1 MEESYDDGD
10 VRGRQSAE
18 MPRSAALPVETRQRA
33 EPGPL
38 HSRARAPKTEVER
51 LDPSAQPQLDRQAA
65 FWDARSEDYPDPSTR
80 EQMQRLLERLT
91 RLPQEARPAAG
102 LRLLDV
108 GAGAGAISLHAA
120 RAGAIVTALDV
131 SSAML
136 RRLEAAGQ
144 KGIETLVADWRAFD
158 IDAAG
163 FRRAFDLVYAQMV
176 PSFRDVADF
185 ARFEACSRGW
195 CVFIGWG
202 RERNDPWLEAA
213 FAAHGVP
220 WEVPAGVPL
229 AVQQLAA
236 LGRAVRPAY
245 WRETWT
251 RRRSVAAAIGD
262 AADHLLVRRAEPN
275 RELLRALG
283 AKHSDADLIVD
294 ACEVEIGLLAWPVL

>member
-1 MEESYDDGD
+1 MCR
-10 VRGRQSAE
+10 VARGSQ
-18 MPRSAALPVETRQRA
+18 AA
-33 EPGPL
+33 
-38 HSRARAPKTEVER
+38 SRAGSDARLGSRPQTEVER

-65 FWDARSEDYPDPSTR
+65 FWDARSEDYPDPSMP
-80 EQMQRLLERLT
+80 EQRQRLLERLA
-91 RLPQEARPAAG
+91 RLPHEARPAAG

-108 GAGAGAISLHAA
+108 GAGPGAIALHAA
-120 RAGAIVTALDV
+120 QAGAVVTALDV

-136 RRLEAAGQ
+136 RRLESAGQ
-144 KGIETLVADWRAFD
+144 TGIDTLVADWRTFD

-176 PSFRDVADF
+176 PSFRDVTDF

-202 RERNDPWLEAA
+202 RERHDPWLEAA

-236 LGRAVRPAY
+236 FGRALQPAY